1 MMLKERRLEQVFQSG
16 IEVFSQKGFHKASIS
31 DIVRRAGIARATFYL
46 YFKNKRHLLSRLLGY
61 LLQELDQRIKSIEL
75 GEGQPP
81 PLEQLRANLTRIITF
96 GLEEPQLIQML
107 FRHDVGLDEDL
118 DQELHRFYERVT
130 DRIEWALRLG
140 IEMGLVRAC
149 HTKVIAYSV
158 LGGIKEVM
166 KQIASKQISALDVQA
181 TVESLLEF
189 GLRGVLVG
197 SVER

>member
-46 YFKNKRHLLSRLLGY
+46 YFKNKRHLLSHLLGY
-61 LLQELDQRIKSIEL
+61 LLQELDQRIRSIEL

-130 DRIEWALRLG
+130 DRIEWALKLG

-197 SVER
+197 SLER

>member
-130 DRIEWALRLG
+130 DRIEWALKLG

-197 SVER
+197 SLER

>member
-1 MMLKERRLEQVFQSG
+1 MLKERRLEQVFQSG

-46 YFKNKRHLLSRLLGY
+46 YFKNKRHLLSHLLGY
-61 LLQELDQRIKSIEL
+61 LLQELDQRIRSIEL

-130 DRIEWALRLG
+130 DRIEWALKLG

-197 SVER
+197 SLER

>member
-1 MMLKERRLEQVFQSG
+1 MLKERRLEQVFQSG

>member
-1 MMLKERRLEQVFQSG
+1 MLKERRLEQVFQSG

-181 TVESLLEF
+181 TEESLLEF